1 MNNKIETS
9 IFLKK
14 LRSLKIKNSDI
25 WINEALFGFYHI
37 KEYCKKL
44 EGNNKVLEIGSGS
57 GILLNLLSENF
68 KDIIFEGIEPFGE
81 GFSSLNYL
89 NSLSRENG
97 VSIINIGYEE
107 LSSDNKYDLIFC
119 INVFEH
125 LYDWRN
131 FLEKISF
138 LLNENGKLIV
148 LCPNYG
154 FPYESHFRIPVIF
167 NKKITYYIFKKLIRV
182 FENKND
188 CVGLWDSLN
197 FVKKREIM
205 NHLKD
210 SKYSKNLQIIDHLLI
225 LDFMVNRI
233 INDREFR
240 KRQRLIG
247 TIAIALK
254 RLGLL
259 NIFKIFPNFIPY
271 MKLEFS
277 RK

>member
-1 MNNKIETS
+1 MNNKIDTS
-9 IFLKK
+9 IFIKK

-25 WINEALFGFYHI
+25 WINEALFGLHHI
-37 KEYCKKL
+37 KEFCKKL
-44 EGNNKVLEIGSGS
+44 KGNDNVLEIGSGS

-68 KDIIFEGIEPFGE
+68 KYINFQGIEPFGE

-89 NSLSRENG
+89 NSLSIENG
-97 VSIINIGYEE
+97 ISIKNIGYEE

-125 LYDWRN
+125 LNDWRN
-131 FLEKISF
+131 FLEKMSF
-138 LLNENGKLIV
+138 LLNEKGKIIV

-154 FPYESHFRIPVIF
+154 FPYESHFRIPIIF
-167 NKKITYYIFKKLIRV
+167 NKKITFCIFKKFIRM
-182 FENKND
+182 FEKKND
-188 CVGLWDSLN
+188 CLGLWDSLN
-197 FVKKREIM
+197 FVKKREVI

-210 SKYSKNLQIIDHLLI
+210 SNYSKNLKIIDNLSI

-233 INDREFR
+233 INDLEFR
-240 KRQRLIG
+240 KRQKSIG
-247 TIAIALK
+247 SIAIALK

-259 NIFKIFPNFIPY
+259 NIFKLFPNFIPY

>member
-1 MNNKIETS
+1 MNDNFDTS

-14 LRSLKIKNSDI
+14 LRSLKVKNCDI

-68 KDIIFEGIEPFGE
+68 KDINFEGIEPFGE

-97 VSIINIGYEE
+97 ISIKNIGYEE

-125 LYDWRN
+125 LNDWRY

-154 FPYESHFRIPVIF
+154 FPYESHFRIPVIL
-167 NKKITYYIFKKLIRV
+167 NKKITYYIFKKLIRI
-182 FENKND
+182 FEHKND

-205 NHLKD
+205 NYLKD
-210 SKYSKNLQIIDHLLI
+210 SKLSKNLKIIDHLLI
-225 LDFMVNRI
+225 LDFMINRI
-233 INDREFR
+233 IKDREFR
-240 KRQRLIG
+240 KRQRSIG
-247 TIAIALK
+247 IIAIVLK
-254 RLGLL
+254 GLGLL

>member
-1 MNNKIETS
+1 MNNKIDTS
-9 IFLKK
+9 IFIKK

-25 WINEALFGFYHI
+25 WINEALFGLHHI
-37 KEYCKKL
+37 KEFCKKL
-44 EGNNKVLEIGSGS
+44 KGNDNVLEIGSGS

-68 KDIIFEGIEPFGE
+68 KDINFQGIEPFGE

-89 NSLSRENG
+89 NSLSIENG
-97 VSIINIGYEE
+97 ISIKNIGYEE

-125 LYDWRN
+125 LNDWRN
-131 FLEKISF
+131 FLEKMSF
-138 LLNENGKLIV
+138 LLNEKGKIIV

-167 NKKITYYIFKKLIRV
+167 NKKITFCIFKKLIRM
-182 FENKND
+182 FEKKND
-188 CVGLWDSLN
+188 CLGLWDSLN
-197 FVKKREIM
+197 FVKKREVI

-210 SKYSKNLQIIDHLLI
+210 SNYSKNLKIIDNLSI

-233 INDREFR
+233 MNDLEFR
-240 KRQRLIG
+240 KRQKSIG
-247 TIAIALK
+247 SIAIALK

-259 NIFKIFPNFIPY
+259 NIFKLFPNFIPY

>member
-1 MNNKIETS
+1 MNIKNDNS

-81 GFSSLNYL
+81 GFSSLNNL
-89 NSLSRENG
+89 NSFSRENG
-97 VSIINIGYEE
+97 VSIKNIGYEE
-107 LSSDNKYDLIFC
+107 LSSNNKYDLIFC

-125 LYDWRN
+125 LNDWRN

-138 LLNENGKLIV
+138 LLNGNGKLIV

-167 NKKITYYIFKKLIRV
+167 NKKITYYIFKKLIRI
-182 FENKND
+182 FEKKND
-188 CVGLWDSLN
+188 CVGLWNSLN

-233 INDREFR
+233 INDKEFR

-247 TIAIALK
+247 IIAIALK
-254 RLGLL
+254 GLGLL
-259 NIFKIFPNFIPY
+259 NIIKIFPNFIPY

>member
-1 MNNKIETS
+1 MNNKIDTS
-9 IFLKK
+9 IFIKK

-25 WINEALFGFYHI
+25 WINEALFGLHHI
-37 KEYCKKL
+37 KEFCKKL
-44 EGNNKVLEIGSGS
+44 KGNDNVLEIGSGS

-68 KDIIFEGIEPFGE
+68 KDINFQGIEPFGE

-89 NSLSRENG
+89 NSLSIENG
-97 VSIINIGYEE
+97 ISIKNIGYEE

-125 LYDWRN
+125 LNDWRN
-131 FLEKISF
+131 FLEKMSF
-138 LLNENGKLIV
+138 LLNEKGKIIV

-154 FPYESHFRIPVIF
+154 FPYESHFRIPIIF
-167 NKKITYYIFKKLIRV
+167 NKKITFCIFKKLIRM
-182 FENKND
+182 FEKKND
-188 CVGLWDSLN
+188 CLGLWDSLN
-197 FVKKREIM
+197 FVKKREVI

-210 SKYSKNLQIIDHLLI
+210 SNYSKNLKIIDNLSI

-233 INDREFR
+233 MNDLEFR
-240 KRQRLIG
+240 KRQKSIG
-247 TIAIALK
+247 SIAIALK

-259 NIFKIFPNFIPY
+259 NIFKLFPNFIPY

>member
-1 MNNKIETS
+1 MKEDSS
-9 IFLKK
+9 IFLRKI
-14 LRSLKIKNSDI
+14 RSLNLKDSDI
-25 WINEALFGFYHI
+25 WVNEALFGFFHI
-37 KEYCKKL
+37 KEFCKKL
-44 EGNNKVLEIGSGS
+44 KKNDNVLEIGCGS
-57 GILLNLLSENF
+57 GILLNLLLENF
-68 KDIIFEGIEPFGE
+68 KDINFEGIEPFGD
-81 GFSSLNYL
+81 GFSSLTIL
-89 NSLSRENG
+89 NSLSKKNG
-97 VSIINIGYEE
+97 VSIKNIGYEE
-107 LSSDNKYDLIFC
+107 LSYSRKYDLIFC
-119 INVFEH
+119 VNVFEH

-167 NKKITYYIFKKLIRV
+167 NKKITYYIFKKLIRI
-182 FENKND
+182 FEKKND
-188 CVGLWDSLN
+188 CVGLWNSLN

-233 INDREFR
+233 INDKEFR

-247 TIAIALK
+247 IIAIALK
-254 RLGLL
+254 GLGLL
-259 NIFKIFPNFIPY
+259 NIIKIFPNFIPY

>member
-1 MNNKIETS
+1 MNNKIDTS
-9 IFLKK
+9 IFIKK

-25 WINEALFGFYHI
+25 WINEALFGLHHI
-37 KEYCKKL
+37 KEFCKKL
-44 EGNNKVLEIGSGS
+44 KGNDNVLEIGSGS

-68 KDIIFEGIEPFGE
+68 KDINFQGIEPFGE

-89 NSLSRENG
+89 NSLSIENG
-97 VSIINIGYEE
+97 ISIKNIGYEE

-125 LYDWRN
+125 LNDWRN
-131 FLEKISF
+131 FLEKMSF
-138 LLNENGKLIV
+138 LLNEKGKIIV

-154 FPYESHFRIPVIF
+154 FPYESHFRIPIIF
-167 NKKITYYIFKKLIRV
+167 NKKITFCIFKKFIRM
-182 FENKND
+182 FEKKND
-188 CVGLWDSLN
+188 CLGLWDSLN
-197 FVKKREIM
+197 FVKKREVI

-210 SKYSKNLQIIDHLLI
+210 SNYSKNLKIIDNLSI

-233 INDREFR
+233 INDLEFR
-240 KRQRLIG
+240 KRQKSIG
-247 TIAIALK
+247 SIAIALK

-259 NIFKIFPNFIPY
+259 NIFKLFPNFIPY

>member
-1 MNNKIETS
+1 MNNNIETS

-68 KDIIFEGIEPFGE
+68 KDINFEGIEPFGE

-97 VSIINIGYEE
+97 VCINNIGYEE

-125 LYDWRN
+125 LNDWRN

-138 LLNENGKLIV
+138 LLNGNGKLIV

-167 NKKITYYIFKKLIRV
+167 NKKITYYIFKKLIRI
-182 FENKND
+182 FEKKND
-188 CVGLWDSLN
+188 CVGLWNSLN

-233 INDREFR
+233 INDKEFR

-247 TIAIALK
+247 IIAIALK
-254 RLGLL
+254 GLGLL

>member
-1 MNNKIETS
+1 MNNKIDTS
-9 IFLKK
+9 IFIKK

-25 WINEALFGFYHI
+25 WINEALFGLHHI
-37 KEYCKKL
+37 KEFCKKL
-44 EGNNKVLEIGSGS
+44 KGNDNVLEIGSGS

-68 KDIIFEGIEPFGE
+68 KDINFQGIEPFGE

-89 NSLSRENG
+89 NSLSIENG
-97 VSIINIGYEE
+97 ISIKNIGYEE

-125 LYDWRN
+125 LNDWRN
-131 FLEKISF
+131 FLEKMSF
-138 LLNENGKLIV
+138 LLNEKGKIIV

-167 NKKITYYIFKKLIRV
+167 NKKITFCIFKKLIRM
-182 FENKND
+182 FEKKND
-188 CVGLWDSLN
+188 CLGLWDSLN
-197 FVKKREIM
+197 FVKKREVI

-210 SKYSKNLQIIDHLLI
+210 SNYSKNLKIIDNLSI

-233 INDREFR
+233 INDLEFR
-240 KRQRLIG
+240 KRQKSIG
-247 TIAIALK
+247 SIAIALK

-259 NIFKIFPNFIPY
+259 NIFKLFPNFIPY

>member
-1 MNNKIETS
+1 MKEEVSTFIKKI
-9 IFLKK
+9 
-14 LRSLKIKNSDI
+14 RSLNIQNSDI

-68 KDIIFEGIEPFGE
+68 KDINFEGIEPFGE

-125 LYDWRN
+125 LDDWRN

-138 LLNENGKLIV
+138 LLNGNGKLIV

-167 NKKITYYIFKKLIRV
+167 NKKITYYIFKKLIRI

-188 CVGLWDSLN
+188 CVGLWNSLN